1 MDSVPTQT
9 AKPPDYSKSPRYVR
23 VFWSVTGTVLV
34 LGEIL
39 AGIWFGSALF
49 IGVGQGV
56 YWAIRF
62 VFRTSAWGSLL
73 GILVILVK
81 YKLADRLPWTYR

>member
-1 MDSVPTQT
+1 MASLIE
-9 AKPPDYSKSPRYVR
+9 PPKRYG
-23 VFWSVTGTVLV
+23 VFWHVAGVVLSI
-34 LGEIL
+34 GEVITL
-39 AGIWFGSALF
+39 ICFGSALV

-56 YWAIRF
+56 FWAIRF
-62 VFRTSAWGSLL
+62 VFRTSVWGSLL